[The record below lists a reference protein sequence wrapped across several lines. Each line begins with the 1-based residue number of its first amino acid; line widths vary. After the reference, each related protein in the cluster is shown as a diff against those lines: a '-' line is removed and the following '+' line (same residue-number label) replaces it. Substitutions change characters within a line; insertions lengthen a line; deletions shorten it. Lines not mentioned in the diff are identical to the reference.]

1 VQRGLPQKSPK
12 CPECGSQRVWKDGL
26 RYTGEGL
33 TQRWLCQNCGYRFS
47 NPTKTSKTNRRITED
62 CRVCVPG
69 STPGSKNTAK
79 AVQALKELERELAA
93 GTREPT
99 KTNVK
104 SLLFNF
110 AWWMKKQGFAES
122 TIESRVKLLKIL
134 AKRGA
139 DLQDPESVKEVI
151 AKQSWSEGRKVNAVD
166 TYTSYLQMLGKSWN
180 PPRYRRVR
188 KLPFI
193 PLEKEIDDL
202 IAGCGPKTATFL
214 QLLKETGMRAG
225 EA

>member
-139 DLQDPESVKEVI
+139 DLQDPESVK
-151 AKQSWSEGRKVNAVD
+151 
-166 TYTSYLQMLGKSWN
+166 TSYLQMLGKSWN